1 MPIISPDPIDTGT
14 IAARLAELD
23 PAYALAFLDGE
34 RRPQDFQA
42 IATFQ
47 TTGKDHP
54 VIVEVAK
61 SELCDVV
68 IYDAYYVIERP
79 NYLADSPNEKFP
91 ADVALQLMPY
101 VDMRLELVNCERQS
115 TTDMMQPIQTVLRS
129 PQQFPPACCMT
140 YYLPQRGYIRVYL
153 QSTRD
158 ITAEEAPLRVRC
170 VFKGI
175 KLPSTTLAAVRDE
188 RGETVGVRL
197 QQRLNMLVERS
208 GL

>member
-1 MPIISPDPIDTGT
+1 MSHWMFEMLPEGAFEPRPGGGMRLHGGKGGSQQMQAPDPALV
-14 IAARLAELD
+14 AAQIKSM
-23 PAYALAFLDGE
+23 GI
-34 RRPQDFQA
+34 QDDA
-42 IATFQ
+42 I
-47 TTGKDHP
+47 
-54 VIVEVAK
+54 
-61 SELCDVV
+61 
-68 IYDAYYVIERP
+68 
-79 NYLADSPNEKFP
+79 EKIM
-91 ADVALQLMPY
+91 A
-101 VDMRLELVNCERQS
+101 NN
-115 TTDMMQPIQTVLRS
+115 DMMQPIQTVLRS

-175 KLPSTTLAAVRDE
+175 KLPSTALAAVRNE